1 MRALKTHVV
10 VVTAILGIVSH
21 GFGMGLDLLQ
31 TEKFDLTLGGRAQLI
46 GYAENVADPIRDNNR
61 LFLFLKQGR
70 LNVHGRVMDYKYNT
84 EWAFAAEDINGS
96 NTSLTLLDFAF
107 DIPFPRV
114 EGVWIKAGQFKIPYS
129 RERIA
134 YSGNLQFA
142 DRSLQNLGFGMGRDV
157 GVAVHGQRG
166 KTIGTFGVFTGG
178 GRDVPQRFL
187 PEVLGFPLVAA
198 RVGLNDGVDKDL
210 YTVEQNDLNI
220 KATQKAAYVNALY
233 MKDTL
238 IGHNTVFGVK
248 TAEKSIMLNSNWNPY
263 IAASPLVRGDLWQAG
278 ADAVLRIP
286 LSDRTSWTG
295 EVEVNQAEFSNRY
308 GTVRLSGA
316 RAQTAVLY
324 KKTEIGLRYSALVP
338 DDAFK
343 KTGVNITRKKVINE
357 IVPAITYY
365 FRGHDLKLILDAPV
379 LLNAPVSIEKGPTPI
394 GAYVLTEQPDQT
406 QYVTAPN
413 GELQHQTVTQVRLM
427 LQVAF

>member
-1 MRALKTHVV
+1 MRALKNVAVMTVV
-10 VVTAILGIVSH
+10 LIGVTAH
-21 GFGMGLDLLQ
+21 GFSMGLDLLE
-31 TEKFDLTLGGRAQLI
+31 TEKFDLTMGGRAQLI

-61 LFLFLKQGR
+61 LFLFLKQAR
-70 LNVHGRVMDYKYNT
+70 LNLHGRVLDYKYNT

-107 DIPFPRV
+107 DIPFP
-114 EGVWIKAGQFKIPYS
+114 GAQDIWIKAGQFKIPYS

-142 DRSLQNLGFGMGRDV
+142 DRSLQNIAFNMGRDV
-157 GVAVHGQRG
+157 GVAILGQRE
-166 KTIGTFGVFTGG
+166 KWAGTFGIFTGG

-187 PEVLGFPLVAA
+187 PETLGFPLVVA
-198 RVGLNDGVDKDL
+198 RVGWNDGVDKDI
-210 YTVEQNDLNI
+210 YTVVQNDLNI
-220 KATQKAAYVNALY
+220 QSKQKAAFLNALY

-248 TAEKSIMLNSNWNPY
+248 TAEKSILLNSNWNPY
-263 IAASPLVRGDLWQAG
+263 IAATPLVRGDLFQAG
-278 ADAVLRIP
+278 GDWVMRIP
-286 LSDRTSWTG
+286 LSEKKSWTSELEANYG
-295 EVEVNQAEFSNRY
+295 EFTNRY
-308 GTVRLSGA
+308 GAIHLIGG
-316 RAQTAVLY
+316 RAQTAILIN
-324 KKTEIGLRYSALVP
+324 KMEFGLRYSALIP

-343 KTGVNITRKKVINE
+343 KSGVNITRKKVMNE
-357 IVPAITYY
+357 IVPAVTYY
-365 FRGHDLKLILDAPV
+365 VHGHDLKLILDAPV
-379 LLNAPVSIEKGPTPI
+379 LLNVPVAIEKGPTPI

-406 QYVTAPN
+406 TNAVPPN